1 MRNLIKFIV
10 QRFPF
15 LLFLFL
21 ELLSVFLIFSGN
33 RYYNS
38 GLNSLG
44 FEISGGLS
52 KAKNDIS
59 GFMRLGR
66 VNDSLVAENVR
77 LQMLLSKNYTNHG
90 IEIDS
95 MIDTLNTEMEQIY
108 TYMPAKVV
116 DVTTDKAKNYIV
128 LNRGSRH
135 GINKNMGV
143 FNSQGIVGI
152 TVNVSRNYT
161 LVISVLNTD
170 SKFSVKLRRS
180 NYYGNLSWD
189 TRSSRYALLSQIP
202 NHVKVAKGDT
212 IVTSGFSSF
221 FPADIMVG
229 KIEDFHEIPGSNFL
243 ELRVKLST
251 DFHNLSYVYVVNFLK
266 KSELQKLEELANE

>member
-21 ELLSVFLIFSGN
+21 ELLSVFLIISGN

-38 GLNSLG
+38 GLNTFG
-44 FEISGGLS
+44 FEMSGALS
-52 KAKNDIS
+52 KAKNDIT

-77 LQMLLSKNYTNHG
+77 LQMLLSKNYTNHSF
-90 IEIDS
+90 EIDT
-95 MIDTLNTEMEQIY
+95 MIDTLNAELEQIY

-116 DVTTDKAKNYIV
+116 DVTTDKSKNYIV
-128 LNRGSRH
+128 LNRGSRD
-135 GINKNMGV
+135 GITKNMGV
-143 FNSQGIVGI
+143 FNSRGIVGI
-152 TVNVSRNYT
+152 TVNVSRNYA
-161 LVISVLNTD
+161 LVMSVLNTD

-266 KSELQKLEELANE
+266 KSELQKLEELTNE

>member
-1 MRNLIKFIV
+1 
-10 QRFPF
+10 
-15 LLFLFL
+15 
-21 ELLSVFLIFSGN
+21 
-33 RYYNS
+33 
-38 GLNSLG
+38 
-44 FEISGGLS
+44 
-52 KAKNDIS
+52 
-59 GFMRLGR
+59 MRLGR

-77 LQMLLSKNYTNHG
+77 LQMLLSKNYTNHSF
-90 IEIDS
+90 EIDT
-95 MIDTLNTEMEQIY
+95 MIDTLNAELEQIY
-108 TYMPAKVV
+108 IYMPAKVV
-116 DVTTDKAKNYIV
+116 DVTTDKSKNYIV
-128 LNRGSRH
+128 LNRGSRD
-135 GINKNMGV
+135 GITKNMGV
-143 FNSQGIVGI
+143 FNSRGIVGI
-152 TVNVSRNYT
+152 TVNVSRNYA
-161 LVISVLNTD
+161 LVMSVLNTD

-189 TRSSRYALLSQIP
+189 TRSSRYALLSQTP

-266 KSELQKLEELANE
+266 KSELQKLEELTNE